1 MARGKTDVIPLV
13 VVGCDFRVAST
24 LWRERM
30 LLSKQRHLDLN
41 KTLSR
46 LDSQAGIVPLVTCN
60 RSEWIV
66 SAFEPEWI
74 GNILFSHIFHLWEDL
89 IEQHGHT
96 PRPYVYTGREAARYV
111 LRVVAGLQS
120 FVMGEQQIARQFHMA
135 VRSAREARTA
145 SKILNGLDKFAGSLT
160 KKLHEKN
167 LRKGSSIGIHSLAAR
182 YIDDHLKPGKAAARP
197 KLAVVGM
204 GEIGR
209 KAAGLLEQ
217 SGNWKVIRVNRTK
230 RSPGWLGLD
239 SLADMV
245 PDLNGMVFCT
255 GSEKPVIRLSQIVR
269 LKKSRRR
276 LWVMDLGVPAQVA
289 MDRKPPAG
297 VKVVDLDML
306 VEQPSDATAEGWVRQ
321 VEEEVEHALRDFE
334 IFCRERFMV
343 NFLKSSQALHERTI
357 RSVIPAFVNAG
368 FPDLPPSDRKKMIAK
383 IRKMLIDY
391 SSSLL
396 EYFHSSLK

>member
-1 MARGKTDVIPLV
+1 MARGKKDVIPLV

-30 LLSKQRHLDLN
+30 LLSKQRHLDLH

-46 LDSQAGIVPLVTCN
+46 LDSQAGFVSLVTCN

-96 PRPYVYTGREAARYV
+96 PKPYVYTGREAARYM

-120 FVMGEQQIARQFHMA
+120 FVVGEQQIARQFHMA
-135 VRSAREARTA
+135 VRSARDAGAA
-145 SKILNGLDKFAGSLT
+145 SKILNGLDKFAGALT

-182 YIDDHLKPGKAAARP
+182 YIDDHYKPGKDAEKP

-217 SGNWKVIRVNRTK
+217 SGTWKVLRFNRTV

-239 SLADMV
+239 RLEDTV
-245 PDLNGMVFCT
+245 PDLHGIVLCT
-255 GSEKPVIRLSQIVR
+255 GSEKPVMRLSEIVR
-269 LKKSRRR
+269 MKNRRRR
-276 LWVMDLGVPAQVA
+276 LWVMDLGVPAQVD
-289 MDRKPPAG
+289 MDRKAPAS
-297 VKVVDLDML
+297 VDVVDLDVL
-306 VEQPSDATAEGWVRQ
+306 VEQPSDTVQAAWVRQ
-321 VEEEVEHALRDFE
+321 MEEEVEHALSDFE

-343 NFLKSSQALHERTI
+343 NFLKSSQALHENYI
-357 RSVIPAFVNAG
+357 RNVIPAFINES
-368 FPDLPPSDRKKMIAK
+368 FPDQSPSDRKKMLAK
-383 IRKMLIDY
+383 IRKMLIEY